1 MDYFWRADGCSW
13 NEIQRGRGRKSGD
26 TVSSEPLQKHFLSLS
41 LSSSC
46 PFFSVYAC
54 GSFGQYL
61 WCIVSCWLFCN
72 AASAAPDSFFLCGI
86 VFLMSFSG
94 FAPGLKLLIIKARI
108 FVFLSVSVV
117 VLSFCHLSYCH
128 ILFYLGN
135 YILNYFVPFL
145 FLTSVL
151 LVITSLVFKSLSSPL
166 YSSVCL
172 LCFPKLSPVF
182 LFCFVPYEVFVVLYP
197 FRFLICPCLRL
208 VFVAT
213 CLSVSCIF
221 FARIYYCLLYQ
232 SLTSLPN
239 LPPVVSLFLPDLASH
254 FHFVRL

>member
-1 MDYFWRADGCSW
+1 
-13 NEIQRGRGRKSGD
+13 
-26 TVSSEPLQKHFLSLS
+26 
-41 LSSSC
+41 
-46 PFFSVYAC
+46 
-54 GSFGQYL
+54 
-61 WCIVSCWLFCN
+61 
-72 AASAAPDSFFLCGI
+72 
-86 VFLMSFSG
+86 MSFSG

-128 ILFYLGN
+128 ILFYLAN

-172 LCFPKLSPVF
+172 LCFPKLSPVSHV

-254 FHFVRL
+254 FHFVRLWGWIRSTPRCVDAWLTDVSSCHIWLLRLPFAHLCIHLCTSGSLEKPSLSKIRTMSPWCVTTEVQNVWFVTISIFCAPHISCKKM